1 MNEKY
6 ENVLHPS
13 HLQQGSATYLD
24 EPREELAILHKRM
37 PLAQLPIHVLQR
49 RDRLDANATEQH
61 DDAARVGGDESQH
74 EAILAG
80 AIVTLEDGIA
90 QGALGMELDL
100 IRPAPDEVMDEVG
113 PSPPRPD
120 GVAEP
125 LVRLDATS
133 DACRVVYAAVATRI
147 WGEVYFVVVINE
159 EIVGQDRL
167 VVVEGHTGRGV
178 LPGIVRGFVGVVV
191 VGLLLLVVHRR
202 PLLRPLLGR
211 FFILGDSDWYLF
223 YFRHG
228 SLSVE
233 FDSHTHT
240 QNFPLGAGRGPGR
253 LAINVSSN
261 RRASFHPA

>member
-133 DACRVVYAAVATRI
+133 DACRVVYAAVATRVG
-147 WGEVYFVVVINE
+147 GEVDFVVVIDE
-159 EIVGQDRL
+159 EIVRQYRL
-167 VVVEGHTGRGV
+167 VVEGPAGGGVLHGIRGV
-178 LPGIVRGFVGVVV
+178 VGVVV
-191 VGLLLLVVHRR
+191 VGLLLVLV
-202 PLLRPLLGR
+202 LLKPHLRSLLGR
-211 FFILGDSDWYLF
+211 FFNLGDCDWFLF

-228 SLSVE
+228 SLGYVVAFSGSSVPTT
-233 FDSHTHT
+233 S
-240 QNFPLGAGRGPGR
+240 LSAGGTDR
-253 LAINVSSN
+253 LTVESLTV
-261 RRASFHPA
+261 RFFLMLF